1 MKKLSILFISSLIG
15 TASVMTSCS
24 EDYPGPDPVDVTA
37 NYSNKYWGDSNLTL
51 TYEGNEMTGKSVDF
65 STVKGE
71 TASITLYDVLPG
83 EEALKLVNIPITG
96 DATGYSF
103 SGNGAGNMMNSTFTY
118 EGRVENG
125 ALVLRLSNIKL
136 ENSSVLA
143 KTYGLKQIIYGRG
156 KDMIRNSDT
165 DEYEWGEADNKMIAA
180 PIYIDM
186 DVELGSAGSTLYA
199 IVNDLIRGIGSYF
212 VAQLLQDVT
221 LTPSGYV
228 TANYSTDELM
238 LGTQKLSEIDVN
250 NEESMEE
257 VATFVLYKIIVPYPD
272 GGFQQQDIT
281 DVTTGIDRSYIP
293 SPQGLAYWYMK
304 DGFFYLKPDLPAIL
318 TQMMKS
324 QGKTIDQKLIAG
336 LTDAILKVDPTQVK
350 SILGLLNGQLDNSIL
365 SMIAGLD
372 DNTFRMIFS
381 WLKDGIPMQ
390 MEQKEGSMCL
400 CLTKDTLTPFINLL
414 PSLEPLLADIP
425 LGSILFNSYVMPL
438 YVGWPLI
445 SKLNI
450 GLELQPAN
458 N

>member
-1 MKKLSILFISSLIG
+1 MKKLSILLISSLIG

-37 NYSNKYWGDSNLTL
+37 NYSNKYWGNSNLTL

-103 SGNGAGNMMNSTFTY
+103 SGNGTGNVMNSTFTY

-125 ALVLRLSNIKL
+125 ALAIRLSNIKL
-136 ENSSVLA
+136 ENSSMLA
-143 KTYGLKQIIYGRG
+143 KTYGLNPITYGRG
-156 KDMIRNSDT
+156 KAMIQNSDL
-165 DEYEWGEADNKMIAA
+165 YEWGEADNQMIAA
-180 PIYIDM
+180 PLYIDM
-186 DVELGSAGSTLYA
+186 DVELSYEGSLLYA
-199 IVNDLIRGIGSYF
+199 IVNDLIKGIGSYF

-221 LTPSGYV
+221 LAPSGYV
-228 TANYSTDELM
+228 TANYTADELM
-238 LGTQKLSEIDVN
+238 LGTQKLGEIDAT
-250 NEESMEE
+250 NEESMQE
-257 VATFVLYKIIVPYPD
+257 VATFVMTKIFVPYPT

-281 DVTTGIDRSYIP
+281 DVTTGVNRSYIP

-304 DGFFYLKPDLPAIL
+304 DGVFYLKPDLPAIL
-318 TQMMKS
+318 TQITKS

-336 LTDAILKVDPTQVK
+336 LTDAILKVDPLQVK
-350 SILGLLNGQLDNSIL
+350 SILELINGQLDNSLL

-372 DNTFRMIFS
+372 DSTFGMIFS

-390 MEQKEGSMCL
+390 MEQKNGNTCL
-400 CLTKDTLTPFINLL
+400 YITKEVLTPFISFL
-414 PSLEPLLADIP
+414 PSLEPLMADIP
-425 LGSILFNSYVMPL
+425 LGTMLFNSYVMPL
-438 YVGWPLI
+438 YVGWPMI

-450 GLELQPAN
+450 GLELQPVN